1 MRHVTGK
8 GCHEIATLVPHVLDP
23 KKLPGWLLSRDRIAT
38 SVSIVLVFLIVG
50 RVIVSVRGI
59 LFARLLGPDQYGIYT
74 LAMFLVSLITTIATL
89 GTQPAFPRYT
99 PRYEA
104 SGHLRWFIKRIYL
117 LTLVAS
123 LLLSVLLLVKPSFFS
138 DLLYGR
144 HLGGTIVIVA
154 AISIPACL
162 LQRNLSISF
171 MALKFFRA
179 GALQDLGQIV
189 VFSAIGIP
197 LLIVFR
203 SAISVLLGFTVAT
216 YLSIVLFL
224 MLILRYLRRAEPTY
238 EAADSE
244 GFYRRLIKFSIWFL
258 VTPLLSQVFLF
269 MDRFWL
275 QHLKGTY
282 DQGVY
287 SAVGALSEGVSAV
300 GLAINNVIFPHI
312 SATWESGQRDRALGN
327 LDVSMRVTGVIFLI
341 VATLLV
347 LFGGWIIVLLLGDQ
361 YAQGTQVLPYLL
373 VFHTCTQLVWLIGVY
388 PTLIEKTYVS
398 TIGFALAIPV
408 NFGLNQV
415 LIPRLGMIGAALA
428 TMLSYVL
435 LWIVVS
441 VMCRGFG
448 LRFSKKTLVVFGAIF
463 LPLLPGGLGWLLR
476 GPGGLA
482 THPKLVVGL
491 SDFGLIL
498 SVGVVIYGCTRRTW
512 ILSVPERQVVY
523 AELGRLIQRAKT
535 VLVKR
540 A

>member
-1 MRHVTGK
+1 M
-8 GCHEIATLVPHVLDP
+8 PHVLDP
-23 KKLPGWLLSRDRIAT
+23 MKLPRWLLSRDRIAS
-38 SVSIVLVFLIVG
+38 SVSIVLIFLIVG

-74 LAMFLVSLITTIATL
+74 LAMFLVMLITTIATL

-99 PRYEA
+99 SRYETA
-104 SGHLRWFIKRIYL
+104 GQLRWFIKRIYL
-117 LTLVAS
+117 LTLTAS

-144 HLGGTIVIVA
+144 HFGGTIVIVA
-154 AISIPACL
+154 AISIPASL
-162 LQRNLSISF
+162 LQKNLSATF

-189 VFSAIGIP
+189 LFAAIGIP
-197 LLIVFR
+197 LVLVLHT
-203 SAISVLLGFTVAT
+203 AMGVLLGFTVAT

-224 MLILRYLRRAEPTY
+224 ILILRYLRRAEPTY
-238 EAADSE
+238 EAGDSE

-258 VTPLLSQVFLF
+258 LTPLLSQVFLF

-300 GLAINNVIFPHI
+300 GLAINNVIFPYI
-312 SATWESGQRDRALGN
+312 SATWESGQRDRALAN
-327 LDVSMRVTGVIFLI
+327 LDVSLRVTGVIFLI

-347 LFGGWIIVLLLGDQ
+347 LFGGWIIVVLFGDK
-361 YAQGTQVLPYLL
+361 YAQGTQVLPFLV

-388 PTLIEKTYVS
+388 PTLIEKTYIS
-398 TIGFALAIPV
+398 TIGFVIAIPV
-408 NFGLNQV
+408 NFRLNQV

-435 LWIVVS
+435 LWLAVS
-441 VMCRGFG
+441 VMCRGFR
-448 LRFSKKTLVVFGAIF
+448 LRFSKKTLAVFFAVF
-463 LPLLPGGLGWLLR
+463 LPLLPAGLGWLMR

-482 THPKLVVGL
+482 AHPNLVVGL
-491 SDFGLIL
+491 SDLALIL
-498 SVGVVIYGCTRRTW
+498 AVGLVIYGCTRRTW

-523 AELGRLIQRAKT
+523 AELGRLLRRAKT
-535 VLVKR
+535 ILGKR
-540 A
+540 AETG